1 MSTRITNIH
10 VKDSADA
17 FNVAARFMPGDWN
30 EDTQSSA
37 RGGACRR
44 CSMKKS
50 VVALLI
56 LVSLVLGSFLG
67 AWSVLTRARVSFDD
81 RAGVVLIEF
90 AGHVFEHDAR

>member
-1 MSTRITNIH
+1 
-10 VKDSADA
+10 
-17 FNVAARFMPGDWN
+17 
-30 EDTQSSA
+30 
-37 RGGACRR
+37 
-44 CSMKKS
+44 MKKS

-81 RAGVVLIEF
+81 RAGVALIEF